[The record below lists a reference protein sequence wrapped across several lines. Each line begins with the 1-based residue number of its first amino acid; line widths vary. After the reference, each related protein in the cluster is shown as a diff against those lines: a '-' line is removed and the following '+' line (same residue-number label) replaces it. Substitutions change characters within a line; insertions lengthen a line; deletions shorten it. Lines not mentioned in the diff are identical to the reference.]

1 MGERDGAGGSKVEG
15 GRWRGEVKG
24 KRDWMGGT
32 GGREGVEGGG
42 GNGGGEREREY
53 I

>member
-24 KRDWMGGT
+24 KRYWREVLEGGRWREGG
-32 GGREGVEGGG
+32 GGREGRKEEG
-42 GNGGGEREREY
+42 RE
-53 I
+53 